1 MHRRPETWLLLSTK
15 PVDLTR
21 LWSVGGGIAA
31 VKTACIIYNPAR
43 QPTTAPASQRIATT
57 AVELAEMI
65 AATAADRVL
74 CVEDAHLT
82 DHDNNQQASPCCLS
96 IRRIGPF
103 FVWCDVTCHD
113 AMSLGHVLECRTLIM
128 QAISGS
134 AIFISVYNLL
144 LTAEQ
149 WFDYD
154 QTHCELLI

>member
-1 MHRRPETWLLLSTK
+1 M
-15 PVDLTR
+15 DLTR

-96 IRRIGPF
+96 IRRIGPSSSAATSP
-103 FVWCDVTCHD
+103 VMTQCH
-113 AMSLGHVLECRTLIM
+113 LGT
-128 QAISGS
+128 SW
-134 AIFISVYNLL
+134 N
-144 LTAEQ
+144 AER
-149 WFDYD
+149 
-154 QTHCELLI
+154 